1 VLGLLLILYGR
12 RAQPEL
18 AREYHFD
25 REQKEQN
32 TAGNAKGGVP
42 MPKVSSTQ

>member
-12 RAQPEL
+12 RAQL
-18 AREYHFD
+18 GLVREYHFD

-32 TAGNAKGGVP
+32 TAGNAKGRVP
-42 MPKVSSTQ
+42 MKVSSSQ